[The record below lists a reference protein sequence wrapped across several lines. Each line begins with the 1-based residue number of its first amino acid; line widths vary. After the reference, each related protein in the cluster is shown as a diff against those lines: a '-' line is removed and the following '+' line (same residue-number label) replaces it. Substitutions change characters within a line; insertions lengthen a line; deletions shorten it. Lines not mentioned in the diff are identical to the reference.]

1 MRDPLWL
8 SRTEVRELDQR
19 AADEY
24 GMPGIVLMENAG
36 RGVAELLLRLN
47 HKEQPIHILC
57 GPGNN
62 GGDGFVIARHLH
74 NAGTD
79 VRVWLFAE
87 ALPTGPK
94 LTTDAAVNYGIWL
107 KSLGNLTWFDTA
119 NPTVLD
125 ESHRQVLMRE
135 RGWLVDALFG
145 TGLTR
150 PLGEPFATLVAWLN
164 AAGRPLLAIDLPS
177 GLDADSGQPLG
188 PTIRAKHTAT
198 FVAIKKGFR
207 HTDAWPWLGK
217 CHVIE
222 IGVPRRL
229 VDDYRQRPTDTPDN

>member
-1 MRDPLWL
+1 MREPLWL
-8 SRTEVRELDQR
+8 SRTEVREIDRR

-24 GMPGIVLMENAG
+24 GMPGVVLMENAG

-62 GGDGFVIARHLH
+62 GGDGFVLARHLH

-79 VRVWLFAE
+79 VRVWLFA
-87 ALPTGPK
+87 AATPTGPK
-94 LTTDAAVNYGIWL
+94 LAADAAMNYGVWT
-107 KSLGNLTWFDTA
+107 KAMGNCTLFDTTT
-119 NPTVLD
+119 PTCLD
-125 ESHRQVLMRE
+125 QTHRQLLMNE

-150 PLGEPFATLVAWLN
+150 PLAEPYATLVAWLN
-164 AAGRPLLAIDLPS
+164 ASGRPLLALDIPS
-177 GLDADSGQPLG
+177 GMDADTGQPHG

-198 FVAIKKGFR
+198 FVAIKQGFR
-207 HTDAWPWLGK
+207 HAEAWPWIGK
-217 CHVIE
+217 CHVID

-229 VDDYRQRPTDTPDN
+229 LDDYRQRATDATV